1 MKIRQGGGTGGGTGG
16 VDGVIRLTR
25 SSQHNETIHSVQTY
39 FIYLTAISMGQ
50 TRFGLAQE

>member
-1 MKIRQGGGTGGGTGG
+1 MAILLLGRWEVVG
-16 VDGVIRLTR
+16 GVIRLTR
-25 SSQHNETIHSVQTY
+25 CSQHNETMHSVQTY